1 MKHPFEFISPAV
13 SKRVF
18 IALLV
23 WTLGLMA
30 LMQVLNRPLQTA
42 AAPAGIVS
50 YELAWTPA
58 KAQEILAS
66 WEPQD
71 NPPMGFKLI
80 KPYYAAFSL
89 GFDYLFMP
97 SYATAI
103 ALGVLLAARRR
114 SGLFLRIGAWLGWG
128 ALAAAG
134 FDALENFA
142 LWRQLTDLPV
152 SPWPQVAAVCA
163 TIKFTLI
170 LLGLAYALLGWLG
183 PRRSA

>member
-1 MKHPFEFISPAV
+1 MKHPFEILPPAV
-13 SKRVF
+13 RKRVF
-18 IALLV
+18 LVLLI
-23 WTLGLMA
+23 WTLGLMVA
-30 LMQVLNRPLQTA
+30 MQVINRPLQTA

-58 KAQEILAS
+58 RARAILAA
-66 WEPQD
+66 WEPQF
-71 NPPMGFKLI
+71 NPPMGFKLT

-97 SYATAI
+97 SYAAAI
-103 ALGVLLAARRR
+103 ALGVLLAGKRR
-114 SGLFLRIGAWLGWG
+114 GAVFSRAGTWLGWG
-128 ALAAAG
+128 ALVAAG

-142 LWRQLTDLPV
+142 LWRQLIDLPA

-170 LLGLAYALLGWLG
+170 LLGLAYALLGWLA
-183 PRRSA
+183 PRRSV